1 MKIKLVKAPQQGFL
15 RLLLSNLRAQE
26 RLPVDSPKW
35 GAVGLVQAPLIDL
48 YWAADAAEKASP
60 VTVALVQG
68 SCPQHTQMLAIVG
81 KQADVAAALAKIR
94 EGHLNQGGGR

>member
-1 MKIKLVKAPQQGFL
+1 MKTTLVKAPQQGFL
-15 RLLLSNLRAQE
+15 RLLLSNLRALE
-26 RLPVDSPKW
+26 RLPVESPKW

-68 SCPQHTQMLAIVG
+68 SCPQHTQMLAIFG

-94 EGHLNQGGGR
+94 ENRPGPGPRR